1 MNMVQTKSKMYT
13 SYVHICILNANMFH
27 YSNEISLLSLKK
39 PTKILQK
46 MDTTRRHALNS
57 QDKKKNLQTFFQ
69 QIPVIPPPH
78 PSPLTSMH

>member
-1 MNMVQTKSKMYT
+1 MY
-13 SYVHICILNANMFH
+13 LNENMFH
-27 YSNEISLLSLKK
+27 YSNEISLLSFKK

-57 QDKKKNLQTFFQ
+57 QDKKNFLQTFFQ

-78 PSPLTSMH
+78 PVAPHFYALNVQINPFAQNY

>member
-1 MNMVQTKSKMYT
+1 MYI
-13 SYVHICILNANMFH
+13 YVSENMFH

-57 QDKKKNLQTFFQ
+57 QDKKNFLQTFFQ
-69 QIPVIPPPH
+69 QIPVIPPPPVAPH
-78 PSPLTSMH
+78 FYALNVQINPFAQNY

>member
-1 MNMVQTKSKMYT
+1 MY
-13 SYVHICILNANMFH
+13 LNANMFH

-46 MDTTRRHALNS
+46 MDTTRRHGLNS

-69 QIPVIPPPH
+69 QIPVIPPPPVAPH
-78 PSPLTSMH
+78 FYALNVQINPFAQNY

>member
-1 MNMVQTKSKMYT
+1 MY
-13 SYVHICILNANMFH
+13 LNENMFH
-27 YSNEISLLSLKK
+27 YSNEISLISLKK

-69 QIPVIPPPH
+69 QIPVIPPPTRR
-78 PSPLTSMH
+78 PSLLCTKCTN

>member
-1 MNMVQTKSKMYT
+1 MY
-13 SYVHICILNANMFH
+13 LNENMFH